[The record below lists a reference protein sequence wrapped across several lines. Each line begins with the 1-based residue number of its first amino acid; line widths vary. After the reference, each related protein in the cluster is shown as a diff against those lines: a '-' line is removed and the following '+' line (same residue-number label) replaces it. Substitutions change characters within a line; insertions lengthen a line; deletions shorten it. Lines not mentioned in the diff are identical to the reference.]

1 MTHDVTYQAAHE
13 AEDLHRTAV
22 PHAVSARLIRA
33 RRALHVVLSN
43 GVEMSVPVDL
53 LQDLQGASLA
63 DLAEIE
69 MTPLGTGL
77 HWPRLDAD
85 VLVEGLIHGVYG
97 TRRWMAAQ
105 MGRAGGSSS
114 SEAKAAAARRN
125 GAKGGRPKKWRDEN
139 IVLND
144 HNPFPSLSS
153 RSARKRFSPC
163 RRQRVFRL
171 AADGF
176 SFP

>member
-1 MTHDVTYQAAHE
+1 MAHDVNYQAARE
-13 AEDLHRTAV
+13 AGDLHRTAV

-53 LQDLQGASLA
+53 LQDLQGASLT

-69 MTPLGTGL
+69 ITPLGTGL

-125 GAKGGRPKKWRDEN
+125 GAKGGRPKK
-139 IVLND
+139 V
-144 HNPFPSLSS
+144 
-153 RSARKRFSPC
+153 A
-163 RRQRVFRL
+163 
-171 AADGF
+171 
-176 SFP
+176 